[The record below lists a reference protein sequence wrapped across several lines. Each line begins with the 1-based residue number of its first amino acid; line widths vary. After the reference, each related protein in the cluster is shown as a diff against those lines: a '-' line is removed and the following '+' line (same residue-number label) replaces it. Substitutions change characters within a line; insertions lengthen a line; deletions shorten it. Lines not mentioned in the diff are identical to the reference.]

1 MIAAIK
7 SFQLCYRCADL
18 TLVSNKRQG
27 RRHGCCRYSGLARSS
42 CCWPRFCRS
51 GCRRSSR

>member
-1 MIAAIK
+1 MITAIK